1 MSKRI
6 VFLLLV
12 SFFFISPVLAQE
24 TSIISNQSYA
34 LVSGISDVCLKNGE
48 CTLCDILLVGI
59 RLTRFLLGLSGAVAL
74 LLLVIAGLYL
84 LLSGGSQE
92 LIGKAKTIIKNLIW
106 GFVFVFLSW
115 QIINLVLLVFLK
127 PNNSLFTKGN
137 AVATVSGQIWSEI
150 TCTGWT
156 KKTYTTTPAEPANN

>member
-1 MSKRI
+1 MTY
-6 VFLLLV
+6 
-12 SFFFISPVLAQE
+12 FFFIPIALAQE
-24 TSIISNQSYA
+24 TSIISNEPYNII
-34 LVSGISDVCLKNGE
+34 SGISNVCLENGE

-92 LIGKAKTIIKNLIW
+92 LIGKAKTIIKNLVW

-115 QIINLVLLVFLK
+115 QIINLILLIFLK
-127 PNNSLFTKGN
+127 PNNNTFTKGD
-137 AVATVSGQIWSEI
+137 AVARVSGQIWSEMK
-150 TCTGWT
+150 CRGWT
-156 KKTYTTTPAEPANN
+156 KTTTTQTETTPE